1 MSIVSEQAF
10 HWESDQENGVRVCG
24 GGVGENGSTT
34 VARACLAEWDRYRG
48 SPEKTQRGI
57 LCHTAVSTV
66 CQGMSSLSKFG
77 SMSLSESGKC
87 NMAGSGVYIHVYQ
100 WHLLRFWTSTLWR
113 HGFNR

>member
-34 VARACLAEWDRYRG
+34 TARACLAEWDRYRG

-66 CQGMSSLSKFG
+66 CQGMSSVSKSLNGG
-77 SMSLSESGKC
+77 SVTVLVL
-87 NMAGSGVYIHVYQ
+87 VYIYMYIKDTYGGSKHPLYGDMV
-100 WHLLRFWTSTLWR
+100 STDKR
-113 HGFNR
+113 